1 MMFFYLLCLDA
12 NKGFRVLQVVEY
24 VKDLVSGICPVKKSE
39 TSEADVEF
47 LARFAVDMQYVSA
60 RNGWSYWYYMADKRF
75 IDEAKKLLRK
85 NGLRVS
91 YHKSY
96 LYGDVLRVP
105 KKKLYRNQQAKEFV
119 KTLMN
124 CKANLE
130 NVPLNSVKSK

>member
-39 TSEADVEF
+39 TSEADIEF
-47 LARFAVDMQYVSA
+47 LAGFAVDMQYVSA
-60 RNGWSYWYYMADKRF
+60 RNGWLYWYYMPDKRF

-91 YHKSY
+91 YHQSY

-105 KKKLYRNQQAKEFV
+105 KKKLDKNQQAKEFV

-124 CKANLE
+124 CKADLE
-130 NVPLNSVKSK
+130 NVPLISVKSK